1 MKWKECPGWGHKTLV
16 MGILNATP
24 DSFSGDGLISAH
36 DTVQRALATARAQFE
51 AGADILDVGGESTRP
66 GADTVDAATEKAR
79 ILPLIEEIRSA
90 FPGILISAD
99 TYRADVAEAALNAG
113 ADIIND
119 VWALRADPDM
129 APMLAGRNAGV
140 VLMHNRSR
148 PNDILSDGRLGTEYV
163 GADYAHVV
171 EDVSRALIQ
180 CVEEAVDAGIDRE
193 RIAVDPGIGFGKTV
207 TQNLA
212 LLGHLRRLK
221 SHVGLPVLIGPSR
234 KSFVGRVLDTP
245 VEDRLEGTAAAVA
258 SGVMNGADIVRVHDV
273 REMVR
278 VVRMIDAVKSAPAD
292 GKESPE

>member
-1 MKWKECPGWGHKTLV
+1 MKWKEYPGWGRKTLV

-24 DSFSGDGLISAH
+24 DSFSGDGLISEH
-36 DTVQRALATARAQFE
+36 TTLERALAAARSQCE

-79 ILPLIEEIRSA
+79 ILPLITEIRA
-90 FPGILISAD
+90 AIPDILISAD
-99 TYRADVAEAALNAG
+99 TYRADVAEAALDAG
-113 ADIIND
+113 ADIVND

-129 APMLAGRNAGV
+129 APMLAERNAAV

-163 GADYAHVV
+163 GADYPHVI

-180 CVEEAVDAGIDRE
+180 CVEEALDAGIDWGK
-193 RIAVDPGIGFGKTV
+193 IAVDPGIGFGKTV

-273 REMVR
+273 REMAR

>member
-1 MKWKECPGWGHKTLV
+1 MMWKECPGWGRKTLV

-24 DSFSGDGLISAH
+24 DSFSGDGLISAS
-36 DTVQRALATARAQFE
+36 DTVGRALAAAQAQCE
-51 AGADILDVGGESTRP
+51 AGANILDIGGESTRP

-79 ILPLIEEIRSA
+79 ILPLIEKIRSA
-90 FPGILISAD
+90 LPDILVSVD
-99 TYRADVAEAALNAG
+99 TYRADVAEAALDAG

-129 APMLAGRNAGV
+129 APMLAERDAAV

-148 PNDILSDGRLGTEYV
+148 PNDILSNGRLGAEYA

-171 EDVSRALIQ
+171 EDVSRGLMES
-180 CVEEAVDAGIDRE
+180 VEEAVNLGIE
-193 RIAVDPGIGFGKTV
+193 GGRIAVDPGIGFGKTL

-221 SHVGLPVLIGPSR
+221 AHVGLPVLIGPSR
-234 KSFVGRVLDTP
+234 KSFIGRVLDTP

-273 REMVR
+273 REMSR
-278 VVRMIDAVKSAPAD
+278 IVRMIDAVKAAPAD